1 MINLETDKRMEA
13 VKESA
18 TVIARSKDNQD
29 RIQKL
34 YQEISRLQ
42 D

>member
-1 MINLETDKRMEA
+1 MINLETDKWMEA

-34 YQEISRLQ
+34 DQEIAWL
-42 D
+42 